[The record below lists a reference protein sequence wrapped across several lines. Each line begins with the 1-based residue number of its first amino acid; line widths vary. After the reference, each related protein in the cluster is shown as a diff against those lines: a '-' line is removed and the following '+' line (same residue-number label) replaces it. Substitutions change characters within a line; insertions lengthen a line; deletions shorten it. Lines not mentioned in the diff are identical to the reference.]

1 MSGMLLHIKQIK
13 INIIVF
19 KPRLITNYGKF
30 RDRYAVAY
38 VWVQVPLNITN
49 AASGFEVFRKE
60 IMDYS
65 YS

>member
-19 KPRLITNYGKF
+19 KPRIITNYGKF

-38 VWVQVPLNITN
+38 VWVQSTSQHHKCSIRL
-49 AASGFEVFRKE
+49 
-60 IMDYS
+60 
-65 YS
+65 